1 MCAFDLLP
9 AAVRAALRDA
19 GHNWSARQVR
29 QEMRRTKAKR
39 KACMRDAGVLVA
51 FIADQDKREHDADAQ
66 AGRVCGGQRDEHRG
80 MAAARVASNQLVLRR
95 VRVAAYRHVMWRG

>member
-1 MCAFDLLP
+1 MCVFDLLP

-19 GHNWSARQVR
+19 DHNWSARQVR

-39 KACMRDAGVLVA
+39 KACMRDAAAVVA
-51 FIADQDKREHDADAQ
+51 FIADQDKRKHDTDAQ

-80 MAAARVASNQLVLRR
+80 KAAARVGAHYAKRE
-95 VRVAAYRHVMWRG
+95 H